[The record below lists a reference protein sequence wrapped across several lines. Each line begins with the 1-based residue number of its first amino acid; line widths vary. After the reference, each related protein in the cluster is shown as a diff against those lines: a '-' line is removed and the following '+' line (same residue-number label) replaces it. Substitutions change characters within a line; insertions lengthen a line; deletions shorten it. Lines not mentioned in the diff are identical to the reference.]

1 MQVLDE
7 VFAQRTRREW
17 AEIFAQR
24 DVWWAPVNS
33 IDDLL
38 SDPQVAAAGA
48 FVPPAPDHGEEGDP
62 PRTLATLVDFGASPV
77 GPAGPPPELGEH
89 TDAVL
94 RSIGID
100 ERELGRLRREGW
112 SDDPAGRP
120 AAKGSGPGRSER
132 PAAAEEEFVPLGGI
146 RVADFSTNMAG
157 PYATMILAQFGA
169 DVVKVESPGGDDAR
183 AWPPVIDGGSLSHRH
198 VNAGKRGIVVDLKA
212 REGRE
217 VALALAGGCDV
228 LLQSMRP
235 GVADRIGIR
244 AGEDPRASGAVG
256 RNGPGRHGLQPRP
269 VPGRERAHHRTA
281 PGAGRLGKPDRGAL
295 PVLPCPPATATS

>member
-1 MQVLDE
+1 MDVSTRLGLGRLAPAPSRSSPQNPLMNPYRAGDDRWFWLIGAKSERHSPVSVLALGRPDLADDAQFRTPRDRRCNAQALMQVLDE

-48 FVPPAPDHGEEGDP
+48 FVPPVPDHGEEGDP

-100 ERELGRLRREGW
+100 ERELGRLRREG
-112 SDDPAGRP
+112 
-120 AAKGSGPGRSER
+120 
-132 PAAAEEEFVPLGGI
+132 
-146 RVADFSTNMAG
+146 
-157 PYATMILAQFGA
+157 
-169 DVVKVESPGGDDAR
+169 VVG
-183 AWPPVIDGGSLSHRH
+183 
-198 VNAGKRGIVVDLKA
+198 
-212 REGRE
+212 
-217 VALALAGGCDV
+217 
-228 LLQSMRP
+228 
-235 GVADRIGIR
+235 
-244 AGEDPRASGAVG
+244 
-256 RNGPGRHGLQPRP
+256 
-269 VPGRERAHHRTA
+269 
-281 PGAGRLGKPDRGAL
+281 
-295 PVLPCPPATATS
+295 